1 MASQA
6 AKDAIFVPSQ
16 PFEGV
21 RIQGPD
27 FNIPIEL
34 NELLKSYETIGF
46 QATGLARAIELI
58 NKMVSYTTHPS
69 WDDLSRIADF
79 LIISLIVVFFSLDF
93 IFFSICSIEK
103 LEIIR

>member
-16 PFEGV
+16 PFEGI

-34 NELLKSYETIGF
+34 NDLLKSYETIGF
-46 QATGLARAIELI
+46 QATGLSRAIELI
-58 NKMVSYTTHPS
+58 NKMVR
-69 WDDLSRIADF
+69 L
-79 LIISLIVVFFSLDF
+79 
-93 IFFSICSIEK
+93 IFFCLSFISYSFASPSSLFSFHICNP
-103 LEIIR
+103 